1 MANKINEDLERFK
14 SLMGYDPTKGMI
26 TEKVGPNRSA
36 YFGESEMLN
45 EADPEEEQKPAE
57 EENPDFDFGDTG
69 NPEDAA
75 TAEEGGD
82 EMPAEGGDTE
92 ETEDEFGTANEFSAV
107 DDLEDAGDSEVEEID
122 VTSIVSK
129 SDEAREMAQQAVS
142 VGQENMSY
150 LKALTD
156 KLSNLE
162 SQLTKM
168 DSIASK
174 ITKLEQDIKTPEEK
188 LELRSLDSYPFNMKL
203 SDYWSEKAA
212 QNKHYDISGGESNV
226 DGREVEYKITPED
239 VDDFNDVDIKKSFVP
254 ESRNKRKILK
264 NR

>member
-1 MANKINEDLERFK
+1 MAVNKINEDLERFK
-14 SLMGYDPTKGMI
+14 KLFGYDPTKGN
-26 TEKVGPNRSA
+26 E
-36 YFGESEMLN
+36 LN
-45 EADPEEEQKPAE
+45 EVRRHKYTMNEYGDYADDEEEGGEAE
-57 EENPDFDFGDTG
+57 EGENTDFDFGDEG
-69 NPEDAA
+69 NPED
-75 TAEEGGD
+75 TEGGEFD
-82 EMPAEGGDTE
+82 FGGEETE
-92 ETEDEFGTANEFSAV
+92 ETEEVEDEFGTADEFSAA
-107 DDLEDAGDSEVEEID
+107 DELETEDEVEEID

-129 SDEAREMAQQAVS
+129 SDEAKEMAQQAVS

-162 SQLTKM
+162 TQLTKM

-212 QNKHYDISGGESNV
+212 QNKHYDISGGQSNV
-226 DGREVEYKITPED
+226 DGQEVEYKLNPED
-239 VDDFNDVDIKKSFVP
+239 IEDFSDVDIKKSFVP
-254 ESRNKRKILK
+254 ESVSKKKI
-264 NR
+264 NRS

>member
-1 MANKINEDLERFK
+1 
-14 SLMGYDPTKGMI
+14 
-26 TEKVGPNRSA
+26 
-36 YFGESEMLN
+36 
-45 EADPEEEQKPAE
+45 
-57 EENPDFDFGDTG
+57 
-69 NPEDAA
+69 
-75 TAEEGGD
+75 
-82 EMPAEGGDTE
+82 
-92 ETEDEFGTANEFSAV
+92 
-107 DDLEDAGDSEVEEID
+107 
-122 VTSIVSK
+122 
-129 SDEAREMAQQAVS
+129 